1 MMRRAADEGRWG
13 EMRLKKKKLQVVDL
27 KPPADAML
35 LSQDKILGGDHG
47 GLPSNIAT
55 ASIFAVHSKTRLAEL
70 WSLLWH

>member
-1 MMRRAADEGRWG
+1 
-13 EMRLKKKKLQVVDL
+13 
-27 KPPADAML
+27 ML